1 MDRICEVHGAHSK
14 WRLRPMK
21 QTWTCTLCRKD
32 QRRNRVV
39 EQNYEALKKLFGK
52 DLADQYLVKVREGN
66 KTKLKLR

>member
-1 MDRICEVHGAHSK
+1 
-14 WRLRPMK
+14 MK